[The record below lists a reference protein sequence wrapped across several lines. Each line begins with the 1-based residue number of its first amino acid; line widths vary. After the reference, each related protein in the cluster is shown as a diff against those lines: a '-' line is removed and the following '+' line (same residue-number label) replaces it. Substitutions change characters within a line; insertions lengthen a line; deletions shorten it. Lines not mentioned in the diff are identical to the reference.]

1 MYRRATCIFG
11 ALALLCS
18 GIAAAEWDVRKFGA
32 KGDATTDDTAAFQE
46 ALDTAGAAGGGVVAA
61 PAGTYRL
68 NGTLSIPA
76 GVTLQGTFRT
86 PPNSTFGKGP
96 ELVGTVLHA
105 YAGRGSREGAP
116 FIRLAGTCATLAGVI
131 VTYPEWK
138 QTDVP
143 PAPYPPAVA
152 GEHVENAAVIDCCLI
167 NPYEAL
173 YFKNSARMIIRNVF
187 GYPSMRGLY
196 IDACYDISRVE
207 NCHFWPF
214 GVTYRT
220 DDPYCLWVNENGVA
234 FEFARTDWQYVT
246 HTFCFGYGA
255 GYKFS
260 KSENGACNGSFVGIG
275 ADCCRRAVLVE
286 DLQEWGLL
294 ITNGEFVG
302 RWASKDSVCIEIAP
316 EAGEG
321 KVSLNNCA
329 FWGPIDRCIWQRG
342 ARTQLTVIGTNFCS
356 WDVTLAGSPA
366 ILLDAGK
373 SILQGNTFADGDTH
387 VLVGPDVLSA
397 IISGNQASGG
407 LVCDN
412 RAGDRAQVALNEES
426 RVAWPRGSLRH
437 YAVQVGAEG
446 DRRYLRGWHGPENAS
461 EWPDG
466 EGTKRWS
473 GADSVLRLPVEP
485 GKKYTITL
493 DLRLPAHAVAPGNGL
508 YLGDTPIIRFPE
520 QEGAATVSGVIP
532 PCDENTVVLTFRV
545 KGWRPKEVTEGSTD
559 ARMLGAGLR
568 RITMKTRSAPARTYN
583 ANTGEWLD

>member
-1 MYRRATCIFG
+1 MYRRSARFMI
-11 ALALLCS
+11 ALALS
-18 GIAAAEWDVRKFGA
+18 FSTVAAAEWNVRTFGA
-32 KGDATTDDTAAFQE
+32 KGDAATDDTMAFQK
-46 ALDTAGAAGGGVVAA
+46 ALDTAGAAGGGVVEV

-86 PPNSTFGKGP
+86 PPNSVFGKGP
-96 ELVGTVLHA
+96 ELIGTVLHA

-131 VTYPEWK
+131 ITYPEWK

-143 PAPYPPAVA
+143 PVPYPPAVA
-152 GEHVENAAVIDCCLI
+152 GEHVENVAVIDCCII

-214 GVTYRT
+214 GVSYKT
-220 DDPYCLWVNENGVA
+220 DDPFCLWVNENGVA

-316 EAGEG
+316 EASEG
-321 KVSLNNCA
+321 KISLNNCA

-342 ARTQLTVIGTNFCS
+342 PKTQLTVIGTNFCN

-366 ILLDAGK
+366 IQLDAGK

-387 VLVGPDVLSA
+387 VSISSDVLSA
-397 IISGNQASGG
+397 IIMGNQASGG

-412 RAGDRAQVALNEES
+412 RAGDRVQLALNETS
-426 RVAWPRGSLRH
+426 RVTWPRGALRH
-437 YAVQVGAEG
+437 YAVRVGAEG
-446 DRRYLRGWHGPENAS
+446 DRRYMRGWHGPEDAA
-461 EWPDG
+461 EWPG
-466 EGTKRWS
+466 GGTKRWS
-473 GADSVLRLPVEP
+473 CAESILRLPVEP

-493 DLRLPAHAVAPGNGL
+493 DLRLPAPAIAPDNGL
-508 YLGDTPIIRFPE
+508 YLGDTPVIRFPE
-520 QEGAATVSGVIP
+520 QECVTTVSGVIP
-532 PCDENTVVLTFRV
+532 ACDEDTVVLTFRV
-545 KGWRPKEVTEGSTD
+545 KGWCPKDVTEGSTD
-559 ARMLGAGLR
+559 ARTLGAALR
-568 RITMKTRSAPARTYN
+568 RITMKTRNAPAKTYD
-583 ANTGEWLD
+583 ANTGEWLE